1 LHLLLDEHRGGEF
14 HSLPAFFNACA
25 QKQRA
30 QVLFHRPRADIQMA
44 RDFFVAASLHEQT
57 QYLLVTGSDLNF
69 IKVNHGL
76 FVGSFSSSLGVA
88 TRQNRSKLFAKSS
101 PIDNAI

>member
-1 LHLLLDEHRGGEF
+1 LHLLLDEHGGGEF

-57 QYLLVTGSDLNF
+57 QYLLVTGSYLNF

-76 FVGSFSSSLGVA
+76 FVRSFSSSLGVA
-88 TRQNRSKLFAKSS
+88 TR
-101 PIDNAI
+101 